1 VAAGGGLEA
10 VGGVGVGLETGDGWG
25 SEWAWLKRLNACT
38 IARTRVQRTWKE
50 KKILIISR
58 IHVRLFVR
66 VFDGVENE

>member
-50 KKILIISR
+50 KKNTNNQSNTRTIIR
-58 IHVRLFVR
+58 TCI
-66 VFDGVENE
+66 